1 MSFLRKHWR
10 FTAPA
15 VIVICALLIGA
26 VMMHSSNGK
35 PTETKT
41 VYVMP
46 ERHQQDL
53 EADSSVSNTQSIVKE
68 ANQVI
73 EHSITDAT
81 SKTNEEAKDRKIAE
95 LKAEIAATKLAN
107 AEKDRKIEENNILLS
122 KLRKQKEE
130 DQEWSDLHRW
140 LIDNRIREQL
150 AELEPDLWFIHDAEF
165 KGDNV
170 LEYFPEGEDRIFYV
184 EKLLR
189 YIEIVEQIA
198 DKLAAAS
205 PDVREEVL
213 DSIKGQGA
221 GDVFFTQLVE
231 DKIGGGL

>member
-1 MSFLRKHWR
+1 
-10 FTAPA
+10 
-15 VIVICALLIGA
+15 
-26 VMMHSSNGK
+26 
-35 PTETKT
+35 
-41 VYVMP
+41 MP
-46 ERHQQDL
+46 PRNSQ
-53 EADSSVSNTQSIVKE
+53 T
-68 ANQVI
+68 
-73 EHSITDAT
+73 
-81 SKTNEEAKDRKIAE
+81 R
-95 LKAEIAATKLAN
+95 
-107 AEKDRKIEENNILLS
+107 EKDRKIEENNILLS

-150 AELEPDLWFIHDAEF
+150 AELEPDLWFLHDAEF
-165 KGDNV
+165 EGDNF
-170 LEYFPEGEDRIFYV
+170 LEYFPEGEDRIFYG